1 MTNPGADQDY
11 VLAETSDG
19 LRYWINPSDLYV
31 SQGIRTGMW
40 ERGETAFVKTTL
52 KAGMHVVD
60 IGANLG
66 WFTVHMSRLV
76 GAGGSVVAFEPRRDL
91 HRQLERTVKENGLTN
106 VTLHQLALGEKNGE
120 GLLRWDMRD
129 DNPGSTHL
137 APGVKEDDH
146 DPERYSF
153 QQTRI
158 VALDSLATCRIDFIK
173 IDVEGAEKLAFDGA
187 SRILTQDRPVMLV
200 ELAPRLLRQVSG
212 IEINEYLS
220 YLNDKGYVVRE
231 IDYMGELATPM
242 TSWPYAQWP
251 DLVNVAITPRER

>member
-1 MTNPGADQDY
+1 MTSSSADQGY
-11 VLAETSDG
+11 ILAETSDG
-19 LRYWINPSDLYV
+19 LRYWINPGDLYV

-52 KAGMHVVD
+52 KAGMNVVD

-66 WFTVHMSRLV
+66 WFTVQMSRLV
-76 GAGGSVVAFEPRRDL
+76 GASGSVVAFEPRRDL

-120 GLLRWDMRD
+120 GFLRWDKRD

-137 APGVKEDDH
+137 APGVSEDDH

-158 VALDSLATCRIDFIK
+158 VTLDSLTTRRIDFIK
-173 IDVEGAEKLAFDGA
+173 IDVEGAEKLVFDGA
-187 SRILTQDRPVMLV
+187 RRILTQDRPVMLA
-200 ELAPRLLRQVSG
+200 ELAPKQLRQVSG
-212 IEINEYLS
+212 IEIDEYFS
-220 YLNDKGYVVRE
+220 YLDDKGYVVRE
-231 IDYMGELATPM
+231 IDHMGGLTAPM
-242 TSWPYAQWP
+242 RSWPYAQWP
-251 DLVNVAITPRER
+251 DLVSVALTPCV